1 MTTLEQSTIAQLPSS
16 SRRAPAAVPD
26 AGRATVRRG
35 GLAGWAG
42 LMLAG
47 AAGLL
52 ASGLPGCAASQTTTP
67 DLTAPDAR
75 AATAGA
81 LAKRAEAAEARG
93 DLDEALNLYGQ
104 AVQLVPSFA
113 AAWNQIGI
121 IHLKR
126 NDGARAEAAFRQAI
140 ENDPRDPRYP
150 FNLGWLWEERSYL
163 DDAAQWYDL
172 ALERDPR
179 FLPALRQSV
188 RVDHMRARDNE
199 RTAERIRT
207 ALLLETD
214 PKWREYL
221 QRRREVVEEQVRQ
234 TRPVTR

>member
-1 MTTLEQSTIAQLPSS
+1 MTTLEQRTIGPSPS
-16 SRRAPAAVPD
+16 PARVVSAG
-26 AGRATVRRG
+26 AGRAERPRFRRAA
-35 GLAGWAG
+35 LAGTTAVIVAVGAG
-42 LMLAG
+42 LVLSA
-47 AAGLL
+47 L
-52 ASGLPGCAASQTTTP
+52 SGCASSQTTT
-67 DLTAPDAR
+67 DLTSPDAR
-75 AATAGA
+75 AANAGM

-93 DLDEALNLYGQ
+93 NLDEALNLYGQ

-126 NDGARAEAAFRQAI
+126 NNGAGAEAAFRQAI

-188 RVDHMRARDNE
+188 RVDHMRARENE

-221 QRRREVVEEQVRQ
+221 QRRREIVEEQVRQ
-234 TRPVTR
+234 TRPTVR